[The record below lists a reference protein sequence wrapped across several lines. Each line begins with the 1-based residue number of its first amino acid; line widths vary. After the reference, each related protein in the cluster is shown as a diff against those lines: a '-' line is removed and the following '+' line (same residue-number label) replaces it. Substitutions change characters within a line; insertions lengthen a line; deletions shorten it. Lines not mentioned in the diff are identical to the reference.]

1 MATTTES
8 TARESP
14 VGSFVGVVARP
25 QTYRNLFYLA
35 VAFPLG
41 VAYFVVLVTGFSL
54 GVGLAVTLVGIPIL
68 LATVWLVRAL
78 SLVERRLATTLLGVE
93 IPDPEPATSEELW
106 DRVVALLT
114 SPVTWLGLVFLLG
127 KFVLGIATFAVL
139 AVLGALTFAFVT
151 APLYYDLPNAGV
163 DVGVWQV
170 TTFPEALVLSVLGV
184 VFLFV
189 SLHAVNGVAWG
200 WGRIA
205 AVLLDGSR
213 ESF

>member
-8 TARESP
+8 TTGESP
-14 VGSFVGVVARP
+14 VAAFLGVVARP
-25 QTYRNLFYLA
+25 QTYRNLLYLA
-35 VAFPLG
+35 LAFPLG
-41 VAYFVVLVTGFSL
+41 IAYFVVLVTGFSL
-54 GVGLAVTLVGIPIL
+54 GVGLAVTLVGIPVL
-68 LATVWLVRAL
+68 LATFWLVRAL

-93 IPDPEPATSEELW
+93 IPDPAPAASESLW

-127 KFVLGIATFAVL
+127 KFVLGTATFVVL

-170 TTFPEALVLSVLGV
+170 TTLPEALVLSVLGV
-184 VFLFV
+184 VLLVV
-189 SLHAVNGVAWG
+189 SLHAVNGMAWG
-200 WGRIA
+200 WGRVA

-213 ESF
+213 KSF

>member
-14 VGSFVGVVARP
+14 VAAFVGVVARP
-25 QTYRNLFYLA
+25 QTYRNLLYLA
-35 VAFPLG
+35 IAFPLG

-54 GVGLAVTLVGIPIL
+54 GAGLAVTLVGIPVL
-68 LATVWLVRAL
+68 LATFWLVRAL
-78 SLVERRLATTLLGVE
+78 SFVERRLATTLLGVQ
-93 IPDPEPATSEELW
+93 IPDPEPAGAEGLW

-127 KFVLGIATFAVL
+127 KFVLGIATFVIL
-139 AVLGALTFAFVT
+139 AVLGALTVAFLT
-151 APLYYDLPNAGV
+151 APLYYDLPGAGV
-163 DVGVWQV
+163 DVAVWQV
-170 TTFPEALVLSVLGV
+170 TTLPEALVVSVLGV
-184 VFLFV
+184 VFLFL
-189 SLHAVNGVAWG
+189 SLHAVNGVAWV
-200 WGRIA
+200 WGRVA